1 MDYRSIRKAE
11 KLKRSGKDV
20 TLIEKHTPERIDYA
34 KRRAAVLLIIL
45 AAAVAGLGAYIAIQ
59 SDFKPSLLNILPAAP
74 TELPSEEKEDTENE
88 NALTD
93 GEGNPLPTVEAPN
106 TYILN

>member
-11 KLKRSGKDV
+11 RLKRRGKDTILV
-20 TLIEKHTPERIDYA
+20 EKQTPERIDYT
-34 KRRAAVLLIIL
+34 KRRAAVIIIL
-45 AAAVAGLGAYIAIQ
+45 LAVIAAGLGGYIAIK
-59 SDFKPSLLNILPAAP
+59 SNFKPSLSNILPAAP
-74 TELPSEEKEDTENE
+74 TQVPTEEKNDTDIEDS
-88 NALTD
+88 LTD